1 MKSDLS
7 IRPSSRSALARWLC
21 FGDADSFFRIVDGT
35 TDRVVIDAARWSRS
49 SQWSR
54 IRAVL
59 IGAPIWFDSA
69 GYAPLFSS
77 VWNFRSLRLR
87 SRGENR
93 FPIKAN
99 SLKI

>member
-1 MKSDLS
+1 MKSYLS

-21 FGDADSFFRIVDGT
+21 FGDADGFLRIVDGT

-59 IGAPIWFDSA
+59 IGAPIWLEGWICIALVERVELPIFEIA
-69 GYAPLFSS
+69 Q
-77 VWNFRSLRLR
+77 
-87 SRGENR
+87 SR
-93 FPIKAN
+93 
-99 SLKI
+99 